1 MTIAYEPDRSLKGKL
16 RRRLVRLAHRR
27 PLTRGPERPIL
38 SISFDDAPA
47 TAAFAGARILEA
59 RGLRGTYY
67 VSASLAGQPAP
78 MGICATGED
87 YRRLAEA
94 GHEIACHT
102 YSHLDCGQATGDEA
116 MGDCERNLAQLDQW
130 SVDPVCSFAFPYGDV
145 AAGPKQ
151 RLAER
156 FATLR
161 GLHHGVIAAGTDL
174 NQLPAVG
181 IEGAGGEATALSW
194 LGVAAARPAWL
205 ILYTHDVA
213 EQPSAWGATP
223 ASLERIIDRAL
234 ELGFEIETVG
244 RVTQTLLG
252 GFETGRLVA

>member
-27 PLTRGPERPIL
+27 PLARGPERPTL

-47 TAAFAGARILEA
+47 TAAFAGAQILEA

-78 MGICATGED
+78 MGICATGDD

-102 YSHLDCGQATGDEA
+102 FSHLDCGQATGDEA
-116 MGDCERNLAQLDQW
+116 MEDCERNLAQLDQW
-130 SVDPVCSFAFPYGDV
+130 TGEPVCSFAFPYGDV

-174 NQLPAVG
+174 SQLPAVG
-181 IEGAGGEATALSW
+181 IEGPGGEATALSW

-205 ILYTHDVA
+205 ILYTHDVT
-213 EQPSAWGATP
+213 EQPSAWGCTP
-223 ASLERIIDRAL
+223 STLARIIDKAL
-234 ELGFEIETVG
+234 EQGFEIETVA
-244 RVTQTLLG
+244 RVTQNLLG
-252 GFETGRLVA
+252 GAVTGRLVA